1 MECDTP
7 PNMSV
12 NSPCLAISADYD
24 VYPNIAEPAEWWR
37 LGNLKTDGIHKI
49 LRNYRDERTPG
60 MRMNRTIPV
69 SELAKT
75 YGDPNSKKLYDK
87 SDLISRFMHQC
98 GVDHMKGGQLNG
110 RE

>member
-12 NSPCLAISADYD
+12 SLPCLSINTDYD
-24 VYPNIAEPAEWWR
+24 VYPNIAEPAEWWT

-49 LRNYRDERTPG
+49 LRNYHDERTPS

-75 YGDPNSKKLYDK
+75 YSDLKSKKLYDK
-87 SDLISRFMHQC
+87 SDLITCFMHQW
-98 GVDHMKGGQLNG
+98 GVEYMKGGQ
-110 RE
+110 

>member
-49 LRNYRDERTPG
+49 LRNYFNPVLFNILLSKPVG
-60 MRMNRTIPV
+60 MSVLCTGTISV
-69 SELAKT
+69 CASFFIT
-75 YGDPNSKKLYDK
+75 
-87 SDLISRFMHQC
+87 
-98 GVDHMKGGQLNG
+98 
-110 RE
+110 